1 MGVIMKR
8 VVGQG
13 RHVGPG
19 PQLPARQGSRVLEK
33 KIARTVLR
41 AVVATAIAAAL
52 NTFLMLSPAAAQSA
66 DAMTNECA
74 RVGKAFYR
82 EPAARTEMQYNGQRT
97 DGTHAIN
104 GRIFLETRFGDFA
117 CSYRRDGQRMVAFF
131 ADGREQ
137 NAYLRGGG
145 ASTGGGELARVTGIA
160 GNDVLNVRGGPGTN
174 NGVVGALANGTQ
186 VRMLGCRMQGS
197 ARWCE
202 IEMMTDM
209 RERGWVNA
217 RYLSAGVAAQLPR
230 QPVVEAERTR
240 TVNVRFPSGTTGTE
254 LRDEIAPGAS
264 IRFVLGARNGQ
275 MLYTRVAGDGLEYQI
290 FLPNGR
296 LLQDRVSAAQEY
308 RGQLFMSGDHVV
320 EVINRTNGSRSFNII
335 MSAE

>member
-1 MGVIMKR
+1 MTDTR
-8 VVGQG
+8 
-13 RHVGPG
+13 
-19 PQLPARQGSRVLEK
+19 
-33 KIARTVLR
+33 IAKTTLG
-41 AVVATAIAAAL
+41 AVKATAIAAAL
-52 NTFLMLSPAAAQSA
+52 STSLALSPAAAQSVA
-66 DAMTNECA
+66 AMTDECA
-74 RVGKAFYR
+74 RVGKEFFR

-104 GRIFLETRFGDFA
+104 GRIFLETRFEDFA
-117 CSYRRDGQRMVAFF
+117 CSYRRDGQRMVAFS

-137 NAYLRGGG
+137 NAYLPGGG
-145 ASTGGGELARVTGIA
+145 ASTGGGELARVTGVA
-160 GNDVLNVRGGPGTN
+160 ANDVLNVRSGPGTN
-174 NGVVGALANGTQ
+174 YAVVGALANGAQ
-186 VRMLGCRMQGS
+186 VRNLRCQMQGP

-217 RYLSAGVAAQLPR
+217 RYLSAGVASQLPS
-230 QPVVEAERTR
+230 QPALEAGVTR
-240 TVNVRFPSGTTGTE
+240 TVKVRFPSGTTGTE
-254 LRDEIAPGAS
+254 LREEIAPGAS

-275 MLYTRVAGDGLEYQI
+275 MLYTHVAGDGLEYQI
-290 FLPNGR
+290 FLPGGR
-296 LLQDRVSAAQEY
+296 LLQDRVSASQEY